1 LWDWAREAL
10 KPGLCCTCSR
20 SKSLDRTGKSL
31 AGDALPMANSTLAQP
46 IRLKLFATVTILVTA
61 SIAAFAQSDE
71 QDNPAPPPPTIE
83 EVQKLVQTIS
93 GDEVKLKAY
102 CELGALYEQVEKAA
116 EKDDMDELDAL
127 GVRIDSLEQQ
137 FGPDYRRVMDALGD
151 LDSNS
156 PEGQKLTAVFEP
168 LHKQCR

>member
-1 LWDWAREAL
+1 MWDWAREAL

-31 AGDALPMANSTLAQP
+31 AGDALPMANSTLTQP
-46 IRLKLFATVTILVTA
+46 MRLKLFATVTILVTA

-102 CELGALYEQVEKAA
+102 CELGALYEQVEKA
-116 EKDDMDELDAL
+116 EERNDMEELDAL
-127 GVRIDSLEQQ
+127 GVKVDSLEQQ
-137 FGPDYRRVMDALGD
+137 VGPDYRRVMDGLGEVD
-151 LDSNS
+151 PNS
-156 PEGQKLTAVFEP
+156 AEGQKLREVFEP
-168 LHKQCR
+168 LQEQCK